1 MTTGQSLLSIG
12 ALLLLSISIL
22 RVNNGILYSDSVM
35 NDSKFAIMANSIA
48 TSIIEKASRIRA
60 NGQTMHF
67 DENTILN
74 QLTDSTQ
81 LTSWNSLD
89 KETGELTEEQY
100 DDFDDYNDYT
110 QEDDHYGSVTFYS
123 RCEVCYVMP
132 NNPDVK
138 LNAKTWHKKLTVA
151 VTWRQN
157 DQSTGFVTDTIKQ
170 STIFSYWW
178 YAR

>member
-1 MTTGQSLLSIG
+1 MTTGQSLMSIG
-12 ALLLLSISIL
+12 ALLLLSITVL
-22 RVNNGILYSDSVM
+22 RVNNNILCSDSVM
-35 NDSKFAIMANSIA
+35 YDSKYAIMANSIA
-48 TSIIEKASRIRA
+48 TSIIEKASRIRPD
-60 NGQTMHF
+60 GQSMHF

-81 LTSWNSLD
+81 LTPYTSLGR
-89 KETGELTEEQY
+89 EGEATEEQ
-100 DDFDDYNDYT
+100 FDDYDDYNGYT
-110 QEDDHYGSVTFYS
+110 QQDDHYGSVTFYS

-138 LNAKTWHKKLTVA
+138 LNKTSWHKKLSVA

-157 DQSTGFVTDTIKQ
+157 DQSVGFVTDTIKQ

>member
-1 MTTGQSLLSIG
+1 MTTGQSLMSIG
-12 ALLLLSISIL
+12 ALFLLSLSVL
-22 RVNNGILYSDSVM
+22 RVNNTILASDSIM

-48 TSIIEKASRIRA
+48 TSIIEKASRVRP
-60 NGQTMHF
+60 NGESMHF

-81 LTSWNSLD
+81 LTPYGSLRN
-89 KETGELTEEQY
+89 ESGEITENLY
-100 DDFDDYNDYT
+100 DDFDDYNGYT
-110 QEDDHYGSVTFYS
+110 QEDDYYGSVTFYS

-138 LNAKTWHKKLTVA
+138 LNATSWHKKLSVA

-157 DQSTGFVTDTIKQ
+157 DKPTGFVTDTVRQ